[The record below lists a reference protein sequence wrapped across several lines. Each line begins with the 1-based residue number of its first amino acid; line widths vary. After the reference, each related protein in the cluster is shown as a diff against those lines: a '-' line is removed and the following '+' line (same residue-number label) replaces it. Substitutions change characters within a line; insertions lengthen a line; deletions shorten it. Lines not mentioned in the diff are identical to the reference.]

1 MCRYTTISMVA
12 CGWMGV
18 GWVFTS
24 STMRGGV
31 VVVVVGDYRFNQKLL
46 ELNDHD
52 DDDGGN
58 GNVTDMQKK
67 QVHSQS
73 KISTTERWI
82 GSIERTLNRVLMK
95 NLLDKPVLTKLL
107 WVQPTY

>member
-31 VVVVVGDYRFNQKLL
+31 VVVVVGDYRFN
-46 ELNDHD
+46 
-52 DDDGGN
+52 
-58 GNVTDMQKK
+58 
-67 QVHSQS
+67 
-73 KISTTERWI
+73 
-82 GSIERTLNRVLMK
+82 
-95 NLLDKPVLTKLL
+95 
-107 WVQPTY
+107 